1 MLIYVGGYTYPP
13 NNECQVHI
21 PIYRYSD
28 IMLLRAEALNKV
40 GRQTEAMDIVNA
52 IRKRMGYLKTITT
65 ANTPDQTSLEDAI
78 LMERQLEL
86 WGEGK
91 RWYDLVRTD
100 RVVKIM
106 DPIIKGRGIAEGF
119 GDVRKI
125 LFPIHSSVFEANP
138 LIKQNEPY
146 TQN

>member
-1 MLIYVGGYTYPP
+1 
-13 NNECQVHI
+13 
-21 PIYRYSD
+21 
-28 IMLLRAEALNKV
+28 MLLRAEAFNKL
-40 GRQTEAMDIVNA
+40 GRTTEAMDIVNT
-52 IRKRMGYLKTITT
+52 IRKRVGYMKTVT
-65 ANTPDQTSLEDAI
+65 AVNTVGVSKLEEAI

-91 RWYDLVRTD
+91 RWFDLVRTD
-100 RVVKIM
+100 KVVSIM
-106 DPIIKGRGIAEGF
+106 DPILKDRGISTGF

-138 LIKQNEPY
+138 LINQNEPY